1 MNQIGIFILSSVG
14 NIDKFILRYRR
25 RLSRERN
32 IIHTMKYCEQQKFF
46 LPHSWKKYIL
56 TLTISLI
63 EKDTFSLY
71 LFLKD
76 QIVLDFLFLC
86 VCFYLVLKLIN
97 LFSLEDAYFTI
108 LWWFFAIHWHES
120 ATGVHVPPHPETPS
134 QPHPHPIPLGCPRAP
149 ALNALLHVLNFHWSS
164 ILHMVIYMFQCYYLK
179 SPHPHLLPHSPKV
192 RSLHLCLFCSL
203 AYTVVITAFL
213 NSICI
218 YVNILYWCF
227 SFWLTSLCKIGSRFI
242 HFITV
247 FKYILS
253 FTHRLS
259 AWFDTIHTHL
269 LLEKIVHR
277 DKTIQMYW

>member
-97 LFSLEDAYFTI
+97 LFSLEDNYFTI
-108 LWWFFAIHWHES
+108 SWHES
-120 ATGVHVPPHPETPS
+120 AIGVHV
-134 QPHPHPIPLGCPRAP
+134 
-149 ALNALLHVLNFHWSS
+149 ALHLE
-164 ILHMVIYMFQCYYLK
+164 
-179 SPHPHLLPHSPKV
+179 PLLPPPFP
-192 RSLHLCLFCSL
+192 LCPS
-203 AYTVVITAFL
+203 
-213 NSICI
+213 
-218 YVNILYWCF
+218 
-227 SFWLTSLCKIGSRFI
+227 
-242 HFITV
+242 
-247 FKYILS
+247 
-253 FTHRLS
+253 RLS
-259 AWFDTIHTHL
+259 QNTSASFLAEANKLNPKSVW
-269 LLEKIVHR
+269 K
-277 DKTIQMYW
+277 YS